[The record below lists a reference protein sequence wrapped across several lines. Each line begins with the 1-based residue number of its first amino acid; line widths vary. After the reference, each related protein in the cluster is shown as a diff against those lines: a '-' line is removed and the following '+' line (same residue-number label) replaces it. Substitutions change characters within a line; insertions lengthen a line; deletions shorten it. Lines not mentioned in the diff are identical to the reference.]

1 MLPSRLMHAAF
12 LLGAVL
18 IMGLIV
24 ADWMVFNRKSP
35 ASVRYGVVVGR
46 REEPL
51 VVRRDRFDAEGL
63 LQLPRG
69 WARLVPEHRA
79 VQLLPDR
86 KRFGI
91 AVRTA
96 WPLNGYVHYAALD
109 EQAAVMLTKRMP
121 WSSVLVTGAWFLTVL
136 GGTLVYFVAYALA
149 GGLSSASGA
158 FLGIFL
164 SGVGLLVCLFGLVV
178 VAAAYRLEDKRLM
191 ALYAEFCSALAA
203 HPRPSLRGAQCSPEY
218 TGP

>member
-1 MLPSRLMHAAF
+1 MQAAV

-18 IMGLIV
+18 ILGLIM
-24 ADWMVFNRKSP
+24 ADWLAFSRMTP
-35 ASVRYGVVVGR
+35 ISVRYGVLVGR

-51 VVRRDRFDAEGL
+51 VVRRDRFDAAGL

-96 WPLNGYVHYAALD
+96 WPLNGFVHYAALD
-109 EQAAVMLTKRMP
+109 ERAPVTLTKRMP
-121 WSSVLVTGAWFLTVL
+121 WSSALLTGAWFLTVA
-136 GGTLVYFVAYALA
+136 GGTLVYLVAYALA

-158 FLGIFL
+158 FLGVAL
-164 SGVGLLVCLFGLVV
+164 SGLGLLVCLFGLVV

-191 ALYAEFCSALAA
+191 MLYDEFKS
-203 HPRPSLRGAQCSPEY
+203 SLL
-218 TGP
+218 

>member
-1 MLPSRLMHAAF
+1 MHAVV
-12 LLGAVL
+12 LLGTAILVGL
-18 IMGLIV
+18 IM
-24 ADWMVFNRKSP
+24 ADWLAFSRMTP
-35 ASVRYGVVVGR
+35 ISVRYGVVVGR

-91 AVRTA
+91 AFRTA
-96 WPLNGYVHYAALD
+96 WPLNGFVHYTVLD
-109 EQAAVMLTKRMP
+109 ERAPVTLAKRMP
-121 WSSVLVTGAWFLTVL
+121 WSSALLTGVWFLTVA
-136 GGTLVYFVAYALA
+136 GGTLVYLVAYALA

-158 FLGIFL
+158 FLGVAL
-164 SGVGLLVCLFGLVV
+164 SGLGLLVCLFGLVV
-178 VAAAYRLEDKRLM
+178 VVAAYRLEDRRLM
-191 ALYAEFCSALAA
+191 LVYEEFKTAVAGC
-203 HPRPSLRGAQCSPEY
+203 
-218 TGP
+218 